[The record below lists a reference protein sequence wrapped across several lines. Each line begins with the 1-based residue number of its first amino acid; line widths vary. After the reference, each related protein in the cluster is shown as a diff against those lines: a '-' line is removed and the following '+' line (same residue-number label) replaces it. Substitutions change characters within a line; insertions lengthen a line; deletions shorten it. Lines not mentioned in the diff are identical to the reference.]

1 MPKVIF
7 RNDTS
12 YPLPRAFILFLICLE
27 VLCFKSK
34 TSPTGNSTYLQE
46 YGRDAKFI
54 HLKTTFSIR
63 ILLGNSRIILVM
75 VFLSIQ
81 I

>member
-1 MPKVIF
+1 MFK
-7 RNDTS
+7 NDTS
-12 YPLPRAFILFLICLE
+12 YSLSRAFILSLICLE
-27 VLCFKSK
+27 VLCFRSK
-34 TSPTGNSTYLQE
+34 TSPTGSSIYLQE

-54 HLKTTFSIR
+54 HKTTFSIR